1 MWYKTGASFLVF
13 NSFLKVPVIMKSDI
27 EICQTATLIRM
38 KTIASNLGLHDDDI
52 TPQGRYKAKVN
63 IDALKHLEDKP
74 SGKLILVTAI
84 TPTPLGEGKTVTT
97 IGLAQG
103 LAKLG
108 ESVSAC
114 IRQPSMGP
122 VFGVKGG
129 AAGGGYSQVAPM
141 EELNLHLTGDI
152 HAITA
157 AHNLASAAIDA
168 RIYHEQRLGYN
179 IFSEKNDLPALR
191 IDPTQVVWKRVMDH
205 NDRALRMVTIGKNED
220 NKTINGYEREDG
232 FDITA
237 ASELMAILALATD
250 LQDLRQRIGRIV
262 VAYNLDGLPI
272 TTEDLQVAG
281 AMTVTMKFAINPT
294 LMQTLEGVP
303 TFVHSGPF
311 ANIAHG
317 NSSIIA
323 DNIALKLT
331 DYTVLVATLRGIKA
345 NSGLFP
351 LSSGQSLP
359 KALFVPNQEALIA
372 GLDNLHWHI
381 KNCAKYGL
389 PVVVAINRFPEDT
402 QEELDFLADWV
413 TSQSSELNLDV
424 AISEAFGKGG
434 EGTRELAQKVLIA
447 CAQETEFTPL
457 YTPDMSLLDKLTAV
471 AIKGYGAE
479 RLELSEKAQQQL
491 AMFEQLGYQHLSVCM
506 AKTPASISTDGNIKG
521 APTDFIV
528 PIRELRLCAGAG
540 FVYALCGNV
549 MTMPGLPE
557 KPAFMNLDIDSN
569 GNITG
574 LS

>member
-1 MWYKTGASFLVF
+1 M
-13 NSFLKVPVIMKSDI
+13 
-27 EICQTATLIRM
+27 
-38 KTIASNLGLHDDDI
+38 
-52 TPQGRYKAKVN
+52 
-63 IDALKHLEDKP
+63 
-74 SGKLILVTAI
+74 
-84 TPTPLGEGKTVTT
+84 
-97 IGLAQG
+97 
-103 LAKLG
+103 
-108 ESVSAC
+108 
-114 IRQPSMGP
+114 
-122 VFGVKGG
+122 
-129 AAGGGYSQVAPM
+129 
-141 EELNLHLTGDI
+141 
-152 HAITA
+152 
-157 AHNLASAAIDA
+157 
-168 RIYHEQRLGYN
+168 
-179 IFSEKNDLPALR
+179 
-191 IDPTQVVWKRVMDH
+191 
-205 NDRALRMVTIGKNED
+205 
-220 NKTINGYEREDG
+220 
-232 FDITA
+232 
-237 ASELMAILALATD
+237 
-250 LQDLRQRIGRIV
+250 
-262 VAYNLDGLPI
+262 
-272 TTEDLQVAG
+272 
-281 AMTVTMKFAINPT
+281 
-294 LMQTLEGVP
+294 
-303 TFVHSGPF
+303 
-311 ANIAHG
+311 
-317 NSSIIA
+317 
-323 DNIALKLT
+323 
-331 DYTVLVATLRGIKA
+331 LVATLRGIKA

-413 TSQSSELNLDV
+413 TSQSSELNVDV